1 MFDVRLSRDAE
12 KFYER
17 SDNRLKD
24 RLKELFAI
32 LTQNPV
38 PVYAHDVK
46 KMRGRD
52 DEYRI
57 RLSRFRVIYRVDW
70 DNRIIRIGV
79 IERRDE
85 HTYD

>member
-12 KFYER
+12 KFYEKAE
-17 SDNRLKD
+17 SKLKNRLN
-24 RLKELFAI
+24 ELFSVLA
-32 LTQNPV
+32 QNPV
-38 PVYAHDVK
+38 PVDGCDVK
-46 KMRGRD
+46 KMSGRD

-57 RLSRFRVIYRVDW
+57 RLSRYRIIYRIDW
-70 DNRIIRIGV
+70 ETNVVRIGV